1 MIVTKLK
8 GGLGNQMF
16 QYATAVSNGEP
27 VYIDF
32 NFLKHYKA
40 ANFTKRNFELEIFPN
55 VKYKKFTFYHR
66 IVRLIRNFTKNKSDL
81 VEQRGAAFSSFEQKK
96 HMYFNGFFQSEKY
109 FIHNREKI
117 LKYFEFPELDKEN
130 EILKTKI
137 ISSINSA
144 SIHIRRGDY
153 LNEEIK
159 KIHGI
164 LPLSYYLNA
173 IEILT
178 KKNHEINFFVFSDDI
193 DFAKSEFKNIKN
205 IVFVE
210 NKKEPWKDLAL
221 MSFCKHHIIANSSFS
236 WWGAW
241 LNNNHDSINI
251 APKLW
256 LNPEYSNFDIDNYI
270 PNHWIKL

>member
-1 MIVTKLK
+1 MLKFGNCRHKISLIFVAKLRYLFLTVNLLPNNFIK
-8 GGLGNQMF
+8 TDNGLIN
-16 QYATAVSNGEP
+16 VSKII
-27 VYIDF
+27 YID
-32 NFLKHYKA
+32 
-40 ANFTKRNFELEIFPN
+40 T
-55 VKYKKFTFYHR
+55 T
-66 IVRLIRNFTKNKSDL
+66 L
-81 VEQRGAAFSSFEQKK
+81 VEEL
-96 HMYFNGFFQSEKY
+96 
-109 FIHNREKI
+109 KI
-117 LKYFEFPELDKEN
+117 
-130 EILKTKI
+130 
-137 ISSINSA
+137 
-144 SIHIRRGDY
+144 
-153 LNEEIK
+153 EIK
-159 KIHGI
+159 SSDEYGNIIKDVATN
-164 LPLSYYLNA
+164 LNA

-178 KKNHEINFFVFSDDI
+178 KKIHEVNFFVFSDDI